1 MGRQRQNGAA
11 LRSVLTRGLL
21 VLLSLLLV
29 CVLALALLL
38 GTATG
43 NRWLLEKASPF
54 IPGELSLGEWHG
66 SLLSGITLNGIDY
79 RYQGLTVTLD
89 RVSADMV
96 PRALFNGWLEL
107 ESLSLGTLHITLPP
121 GDDTEPQPATLPD
134 SLALPFGIR
143 IDRLTVDAFQL
154 NDTVLVS
161 KLEAD
166 SLAAWRR
173 FQIARL
179 QTHTLANASVQATAQ
194 GKLTSPFDM
203 QGTASWQLPLPE
215 NDTLQAPHAT
225 GQLTLAGP
233 LSKLQVHHQ
242 LTGPVEMQSQGEWL
256 IKDEQWQIALQH
268 RWAAQALPLALP
280 QPLSLGKGELATSG
294 PLNALRLTGHTG
306 LSSGER
312 NVAIA
317 VDSALIPSGITLHK
331 FTVQDGDQTL
341 ASHGQVMFSPLSWDL
356 DLSGDL
362 NTALLHPLFPGQL
375 AIDGHSQGQWDGDRW
390 TLSPSKLALRGK
402 VRQQALSLTSTLQSQ
417 TPNGKQQLQLSTQGH
432 WGDNQLQA
440 SGQVW
445 PQWQLRSDLKLSRL
459 QQVYPGLTGNL
470 AGQIQLQGS
479 YSDPALSGQLTGNA
493 LGWKDWQIAQL
504 QSRFTQLRLPQTTQ
518 QGDMTLSLNAG
529 QITQNNT
536 EQINALMVTANG
548 SWAQH
553 QLKANAS
560 RDDVSLE
567 TRLRGG
573 LNPAGN
579 AWQGT
584 LSDTRLQHSRLG
596 NWQQDTDSSV
606 RLSAQSQSLSPF
618 CLVQA
623 PSQLCLQGS
632 YGANNSANKNVVA
645 EVQLTDLPLA
655 LANTLLDPTL
665 TVHGSVNA
673 DLTLQ
678 GPLDNPEGQ
687 FSVQT
692 RDAKITV
699 NTADTPPPVEIEE
712 LTVQGKL
719 ANQRLNS
726 KLTLTTA
733 LGNAQAQLEHG
744 LDLDSSLQGDVAF
757 NLDSLAFVELFT
769 ADLREVQGRIHGDF
783 SLAGTVRQPIMNG
796 AIKLQ
801 DGQAL
806 IPFLG
811 VDIADL
817 QVAIQGNPQGK
828 LDITGSA
835 QMGAGKLALNGSV
848 DPSQNNIPLQLTLG
862 GERLLAADRPDA
874 RILIT
879 PDLTLAGDLEGL
891 SLSGSL
897 AIPEAEIR
905 PVEIPEGAIT
915 VSNDQ
920 VLVHQEGDSSSQLPV
935 AMDVTLTLGD
945 KVHFKGFG
953 LDAMLGGTLQVE
965 QKPQRPPQLNGEL
978 VIREGRYRAYG
989 QNLSISD
996 GQLIFQGPPDNP
1008 GLDIRA
1014 IRKIPSEGVVVGVQ
1028 LSGTL
1033 QEPNA
1038 SLFSD
1043 PSMEQSQ
1050 AMSYLLTGRPLESG
1064 SKSEGNQIAQALA
1077 LYGLERG
1084 SGVTEKIGDKLG
1096 VDDISVGSDWES
1108 DDAALMLGKQLSERL
1123 YLTYAVGLFDA
1134 ISTVILRYTLT
1145 RSLHLEARSSSESNS
1160 IDLIW
1165 EKELR

>member
-1 MGRQRQNGAA
+1 MIGREPQNGFA
-11 LRSVLTRGLL
+11 LRSVLARGLL
-21 VLLSLLLV
+21 VLLSLLLA
-29 CVLALALLL
+29 CLLGLTLLL

-66 SLLSGITLNGIDY
+66 SLLSGITLNDIDY

-89 RVSADMV
+89 QVSADMV
-96 PRALFNGWLEL
+96 PRALLSGWLEL
-107 ESLSLGTLHITLPP
+107 ERLSLGTLHITLAP
-121 GDDTEPQPATLPD
+121 GDNTEPQPAALPE

-143 IDRLTVDAFQL
+143 IDRLTMDAFQL

-179 QTHTLANASVQATAQ
+179 HTHTLADARVQATAQ
-194 GKLTSPFDM
+194 GKLTAPFDV
-203 QGTASWQLPLPE
+203 QGTASWQLPLPDT
-215 NDTLQAPHAT
+215 DTLQAQQAS

-233 LSKLQVHHQ
+233 LSQLQLHHQ
-242 LTGPVEMQSQGEWL
+242 LTGPVEMQSQGQWL
-256 IKDEQWQIALQH
+256 LKDEQWQIALHH
-268 RWAAQALPLALP
+268 RWPAQALPLALP
-280 QPLSLGKGELATSG
+280 QPLSLGKGELDTSG
-294 PLNALRLTGHTG
+294 PLDALRLSGHTG

-312 NVAIA
+312 NVAIT
-317 VDSALIPSGITLHK
+317 VDSALIPGGITLHE

-341 ASHGQVMFSPLSWDL
+341 ASNGQVMFSPLSWDL

-375 AIDGHSQGQWDGDRW
+375 AIDGHSKGQWQGDRW
-390 TLSPSKLALRGK
+390 TLSPSELTLRGK
-402 VRQQALSLTSTLQSQ
+402 VRQQALSFTSTLQSQ
-417 TPNGKQQLQLSTQGH
+417 TPDGKQQLQLNTQGS
-432 WGDNQLQA
+432 WGDNQLRA

-445 PQWQLRSDLKLSRL
+445 PQWQLRSNLTLARL
-459 QQVYPGLTGNL
+459 QQLYPGLSGNL
-470 AGQIQLQGS
+470 AGQIQLQGT
-479 YSDPALSGQLTGNA
+479 YSDPALSGQLTGNT
-493 LGWKDWQIAQL
+493 LGWQDWQIAQA
-504 QSRFTQLRLPQTTQ
+504 QSRFSQLRLPQTSHR
-518 QGDMTLSLNAG
+518 GDMALSLTG
-529 QITQNNT
+529 SQLKQGNT
-536 EQINALMVTANG
+536 EQVSTLAVTVNG
-548 SWAQH
+548 SWDQH
-553 QLKANAS
+553 QLKAEAS
-560 RDDVSLE
+560 RAEVSLE
-567 TRLRGG
+567 TRLHGG
-573 LNPAGN
+573 IDPAAT

-584 LSDTRLQHSRLG
+584 LSGTRLQHTRLG
-596 NWQQDTDSSV
+596 QWQQDTDSSLRV
-606 RLSAQSQSLSPF
+606 SAQSQSLAPF

-632 YGANNSANKNVVA
+632 HTSNGQDNVNA
-645 EVQLTDLPLA
+645 EVHLADLPLA
-655 LANTLLDPTL
+655 LANSLLGPTL
-665 TVHGSVNA
+665 SLEGAVNA
-673 DLTLQ
+673 DITLR
-678 GPLDNPEGQ
+678 GPLGKPDGQ
-687 FSVQT
+687 FSLQT

-699 NTADTPPPVEIEE
+699 NTADAPPPVEIEA
-712 LTVQGKL
+712 LTVQGTL
-719 ANQRLNS
+719 ADQRLSSN
-726 KLTLTTA
+726 LTLTTA
-733 LGNAQAQLEHG
+733 LGNAHAQLEHG
-744 LDLDSSLQGDVAF
+744 LALDSSLQGDVDF
-757 NLDSLAFVELFT
+757 TLSSLAFVELFT

-783 SLAGTVRQPIMNG
+783 SLAGTVRQPIMSG

-801 DGQAL
+801 NGQAL

-811 VDIADL
+811 IDIADL

-835 QMGAGKLALNGSV
+835 QMGTGTLNLNGTV
-848 DPSQNNIPLQLTLG
+848 DPSEKNIPLQLALG
-862 GERLLAADRPDA
+862 GERLLVADRPDA
-874 RILIT
+874 RILLT
-879 PDLTLAGDLEGL
+879 PDLTLAGNLEGL
-891 SLSGSL
+891 NLTGSL

-920 VLVHQEGDSSSQLPV
+920 VMVHQEGDSPSQLPLG
-935 AMDVTLTLGD
+935 MDVTLTLGD

-953 LDAMLGGTLQVE
+953 LDAMLGGTLQIE

-989 QNLSISD
+989 QNLAISD

-1033 QEPNA
+1033 QEPSA

>member
-1 MGRQRQNGAA
+1 MIGRQHHNGFA
-11 LRSVLTRGLL
+11 LRPVLARGLL

-29 CVLALALLL
+29 CLLGLTLLL

-43 NRWLLEKASPF
+43 NRWLLEQARPF
-54 IPGELSLGEWHG
+54 IPGELNLGEWHG
-66 SLLSGITLNGIDY
+66 SLLSGITLNDIDY

-89 RVSADMV
+89 QVSADLV
-96 PRALFNGWLEL
+96 PRALFSGWLEL
-107 ESLSLGTLHITLPP
+107 ENLSLGSLHITLSP
-121 GDDTEPQPATLPD
+121 GDDTEPQPAALPD

-143 IDRLTVDAFQL
+143 IDRLTVGAFQL

-194 GKLTSPFDM
+194 GKLTAPFDV
-203 QGTASWQLPLPE
+203 QGTASWQLPLPDT
-215 NDTLQAPHAT
+215 DTLQAQQAS

-233 LSKLQVHHQ
+233 LSQLQLHHQ
-242 LTGPVEMQSQGEWL
+242 LTGPVDLQSQGEWL
-256 IKDEQWQIALQH
+256 LKDEQWQISLQH

-280 QPLSLGKGELATSG
+280 QSLSLGKGALETSG
-294 PLNALRLTGHTG
+294 PLDALRLSGHTG

-312 NVAIA
+312 NVAIT
-317 VDSALIPSGITLHK
+317 VDSALIPGGITLHE

-341 ASHGQVMFSPLSWDL
+341 ASNGQVMFSPLSWDL

-390 TLSPSKLALRGK
+390 TLSPSELTLRGK
-402 VRQQALSLTSTLQSQ
+402 VRQQTLSLTSTLQSQ
-417 TPNGKQQLQLSTQGH
+417 TPNGKQQLQLNTQGD

-445 PQWQLRSDLKLSRL
+445 PQWQLRSKLKLTQL

-470 AGQIQLQGS
+470 AGQVTLQGS

-493 LGWKDWQIAQL
+493 LGWQDWQIAQL
-504 QSRFTQLRLPQTTQ
+504 QSRFAQLRLPQTAQ
-518 QGDMTLSLNAG
+518 QGDMTLSLNAA

-536 EQINALMVTANG
+536 EQVSALTVTANG
-548 SWAQH
+548 SWTQH
-553 QLKANAS
+553 QLKADAS

-596 NWQQDTDSSV
+596 TWQQDSDSTLNV
-606 RLSAQSQSLSPF
+606 SAQSQSLAPF

-623 PSQLCLQGS
+623 PSRLCLQGS
-632 YGANNSANKNVVA
+632 HSANNNVDA
-645 EVQLTDLPLA
+645 EVRLADLPLA
-655 LANTLLDPTL
+655 LINSLLGPTL
-665 TVHGSVNA
+665 TVDGSVNA
-673 DLTLQ
+673 DLTLH

-687 FSVQT
+687 FSLQSQ
-692 RDAKITV
+692 DAKITV
-699 NTADTPPPVEIEE
+699 NTADAPPPVEIKQFT
-712 LTVQGKL
+712 LHGNL
-719 ANQRLNS
+719 ADQRLS
-726 KLTLTTA
+726 SELTLTTA
-733 LGNAQAQLEHG
+733 LGSAHAQLEHG
-744 LDLDSSLQGDVAF
+744 LDLDSALQGDVDF
-757 NLDSLAFVELFT
+757 NLKSLAFVELFT
-769 ADLREVQGRIHGDF
+769 ADLREVQGRINGDF

-801 DGQAL
+801 NGQAL

-811 VDIADL
+811 IDIANL

-835 QMGAGKLALNGSV
+835 QMGTGTLNLNGTV
-848 DPSQNNIPLQLTLG
+848 DPSEKNIPLQLTLG

-891 SLSGSL
+891 TLTGSL

-920 VLVHQEGDSSSQLPV
+920 VLVHQEGDSSSQLPL

-989 QNLSISD
+989 QNLAISD

-1033 QEPNA
+1033 QEPSA

-1064 SKSEGNQIAQALA
+1064 SKSDGNQIAQALA

-1084 SGVTEKIGDKLG
+1084 SGVTEKIGDTLG

>member
-1 MGRQRQNGAA
+1 MGRQRQNGVA
-11 LRSVLTRGLL
+11 LRTVLTCGLL

-38 GTATG
+38 GTASG
-43 NRWLLEKASPF
+43 NRWLLEKATPF
-54 IPGELSLGEWHG
+54 IPGELSLGEWQG
-66 SLLSGITLNGIDY
+66 SLLSGITLNDIDY
-79 RYQGLTVTLD
+79 RYQGLAVTLD
-89 RVSADMV
+89 QVSADMV
-96 PRALFNGWLEL
+96 PRALFSGWLEL

-134 SLALPFGIR
+134 SMALPFGIR

-154 NDTVLVS
+154 NDTVLIS

-173 FQIARL
+173 FQVARL

-194 GKLTSPFDM
+194 GKLTSPFDV
-203 QGTASWQLPLPE
+203 QGTASWQLPLPDS
-215 NDTLQAPHAT
+215 DTLQAQQAS
-225 GQLTLAGP
+225 GQLSLAGP
-233 LSKLQVHHQ
+233 LSRLQVHHQ
-242 LTGPVEMQSQGEWL
+242 LSGPVDMQSQGEWL
-256 IKDEQWQIALQH
+256 LKDEQWQIALQH

-280 QPLSLGKGELATSG
+280 QPLALGKGELETSG
-294 PLNALRLTGHTG
+294 PLDALRLSGHTG

-312 NVAIA
+312 NVAIT
-317 VDSALIPSGITLHK
+317 VDSALIPGGITLHEL
-331 FTVQDGDQTL
+331 TVQDGNQTL
-341 ASHGQVMFSPLSWDL
+341 ASRGRVMFSPLSWDL

-362 NTALLHPLFPGQL
+362 DTALLHPLFPGQL

-390 TLSPSKLALRGK
+390 TLSPSELTLRGK
-402 VRQQALSLTSTLQSQ
+402 VRQQTLSFTSTLQSQ
-417 TPNGKQQLQLSTQGH
+417 TPNGKQQLHLNTQGS

-440 SGQVW
+440 HGQVW
-445 PQWQLRSDLKLSRL
+445 PQWQLRSDLKLTRL
-459 QQVYPGLTGNL
+459 QQLYPGLTGNL
-470 AGQIQLQGS
+470 AGQIQLQGT

-493 LGWKDWQIAQL
+493 LGWQDWQIAQL
-504 QSRFTQLRLPQTTQ
+504 QSRFAQLRLPQTTQ
-518 QGDMTLSLNAG
+518 QGDMTLSLNAT

-536 EQINALMVTANG
+536 EQVSALTVTANG
-548 SWAQH
+548 NWARH
-553 QLKANAS
+553 QLQANAS

-596 NWQQDTDSSV
+596 QWQQDADSTLRV
-606 RLSAQSQSLSPF
+606 SAQSQSLALF

-632 YGANNSANKNVVA
+632 HTSNGQNNVDA
-645 EVQLTDLPLA
+645 EVHLADLPLA
-655 LANTLLDPTL
+655 LANSLLGPTL
-665 TVHGSVNA
+665 TLEGAVNA
-673 DLTLQ
+673 DLTLH
-678 GPLDNPEGQ
+678 GSLDKPDGQ
-687 FSVQT
+687 FSLQT
-692 RDAKITV
+692 QGAKITV
-699 NTADTPPPVEIEE
+699 NTADAPPPVEIEE
-712 LTVQGKL
+712 LTVQGTL
-719 ANQRLNS
+719 ADQRLSSN
-726 KLTLTTA
+726 LTLSTA

-744 LDLDSSLQGDVAF
+744 LNLDSSLQGDVAF
-757 NLDSLAFVELFT
+757 NLESLAFVELFT
-769 ADLREVQGRIHGDF
+769 ADLREVQGRIRGDF

-811 VDIADL
+811 VDITGL

-835 QMGAGKLALNGSV
+835 QMGAGTLALNGTV
-848 DPSQNNIPLQLTLG
+848 DPSQKNIPLQLTLG

-874 RILIT
+874 RILLT
-879 PDLTLAGDLEGL
+879 PDLTLAGNLEGL
-891 SLSGSL
+891 NLTGSL

-965 QKPQRPPQLNGEL
+965 QKPQQPPQLNGEL
-978 VIREGRYRAYG
+978 IIREGRYRAYG
-989 QNLSISD
+989 QNLAISD

-1077 LYGLERG
+1077 LYGLEKG
-1084 SGVTEKIGDKLG
+1084 SGVTEKIGDTLG